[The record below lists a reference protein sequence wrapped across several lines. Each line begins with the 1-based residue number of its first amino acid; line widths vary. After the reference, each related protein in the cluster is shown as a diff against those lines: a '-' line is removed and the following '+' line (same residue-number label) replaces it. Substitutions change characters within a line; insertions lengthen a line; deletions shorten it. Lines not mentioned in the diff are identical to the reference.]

1 MGALNFGRGA
11 IKKCE
16 LIPAFRHGIGKNI
29 LCRLTV
35 LSEAVLLDGKI
46 FELKMREGVRRWSI
60 QYTAPVRHPAMFS
73 ILSPWQP
80 CIEIWWKK
88 TRLFYFRGRFIP
100 LMLKLTNIF
109 YFCSFLLIQVKT
121 LVLALRVTWT
131 SWIDFKD
138 QNDCRQIFGRL
149 DSLPCPSQNMF

>member
-29 LCRLTV
+29 LCRLTI
-35 LSEAVLLDGKI
+35 LSEAVLLDGEI

-60 QYTAPVRHPAMFS
+60 QYTAPVRHPAIFS

-88 TRLFYFRGRFIP
+88 TRLFYFRGRFIT
-100 LMLKLTNIF
+100 LMLKKTNIF
-109 YFCSFLLIQVKT
+109 YFCSFLLRT
-121 LVLALRVTWT
+121 LVPAYVDIYYLGIFLK
-131 SWIDFKD
+131 IKMI
-138 QNDCRQIFGRL
+138 CRQIFGRL
-149 DSLPCPSQNMF
+149 DSLPCPSQNIFQ